1 MHYIWE
7 VSRSANI
14 VWNIFSNDIYG
25 KIISIIFFICFCW
38 SVNYMSL
45 VSKFH
50 IFWHAQKLE
59 KKNLRAF
66 NIVIYGKFN
75 FNFPAYFKIVQ
86 VTFLAFFCWSVN
98 CLSIWDNN
106 LYLRPFSIAIYGK
119 LLKIFFLYI
128 LEARNLALRW
138 KIVQN
143 LIFVY
148 LFSPET
154 AHPAGNYMFKVNNR
168 NTRTRCE
175 ICSKLTIHI
184 LFWWLYC

>member
-14 VWNIFSNDIYG
+14 VWNIFGNDIYG

-148 LFSPET
+148 LFFPKNCT
-154 AHPAGNYMFKVNNR
+154 PGWQLHVQ
-168 NTRTRCE
+168 
-175 ICSKLTIHI
+175 SKQ
-184 LFWWLYC
+184 